1 MGRGAKQLR
10 SQLFFSALLAL
21 SLVQSARP
29 AKRDPSNVI
38 TIVALGDSLTA
49 GYGLSRKQ
57 AWPALV
63 AEKIR
68 AAGYEFEVVNAGSSG
83 DTTAGGLR
91 RLPAI
96 IRAHHKIDIFVL
108 ELGIN
113 DAFRGVPIEQIRSNL
128 QAIIDQVRARQPEAA
143 IVIAGMQLP
152 NVSSDDYVGA
162 FGGIFRAVA
171 EKKRAM
177 LIPYFLEGVGGNPE
191 LNQWDRVH
199 PNAAGQRVL
208 AENVWRVIEPLLRK
222 TTIAAPARV
231 D

>member
-1 MGRGAKQLR
+1 MGRGAKQFR
-10 SQLFFSALLAL
+10 SQVIVGVLLAL
-21 SLVQSARP
+21 SLGQSAQP

-49 GYGLSRKQ
+49 GFGLSRKQ

-63 AEKIR
+63 GEKMR

-83 DTTAGGLR
+83 DTTSGGLR

-96 IRAHHKIDIFVL
+96 LRAHRKIDIFVL

-128 QAIIDQVRARQPEAA
+128 QAIIDQVRARQPDAA

-171 EKKRAM
+171 EKNRAT
-177 LIPYFLEGVGGNPE
+177 LIPFFLEGVGGNPE

-208 AENVWRVIEPLLRK
+208 AENVWSVLEPLLRQSV
-222 TTIAAPARV
+222 AATH
-231 D
+231 

>member
-10 SQLFFSALLAL
+10 SQVALVTLLAL
-21 SLVQSARP
+21 LFGQTAEA
-29 AKRDPSNVI
+29 AKRDPSGVI

-63 AEKIR
+63 AEKMR
-68 AAGYEFEVVNAGSSG
+68 EAGYEFEVVNAGSSG
-83 DTTAGGLR
+83 DTTTGGLR
-91 RLPAI
+91 RLPALL
-96 IRAHHKIDIFVL
+96 RAHKKIDIFVL

-113 DAFRGVPIEQIRSNL
+113 DAFRGVPIEQVRSNL
-128 QAIIDQVRARQPEAA
+128 QAIIDQVRAQHPNVT
-143 IVIAGMQLP
+143 IVVAGMQLP
-152 NVSSDDYVGA
+152 DFSNNDYVGA
-162 FGGIFRAVA
+162 FGAIFAPLA
-171 EKKRAM
+171 EKNRAT
-177 LIPYFLEGVGGNPE
+177 LIPFFLEGVGGNPE

-208 AENVWRVIEPLLRK
+208 AENVWRVLEPLLRK
-222 TTIAAPARV
+222 TTITTPTRV

>member
-1 MGRGAKQLR
+1 MSHRAKQLR
-10 SQLFFSALLAL
+10 SPLVFIVLLAFL
-21 SLVQSARP
+21 PMPSAWP
-29 AKRDPSNVI
+29 AKRDPSDMI

-49 GYGLSRKQ
+49 GFGLSRKQ

-63 AEKIR
+63 AEKMR
-68 AAGYEFEVVNAGSSG
+68 TAGYEFKVVNAGSSG

-96 IRAHHKIDIFVL
+96 LRAHKKIDIFFL

-113 DAFRGVPIEQIRSNL
+113 DAFRGVPIEQVRSNL
-128 QAIIDQVRARQPEAA
+128 ESIIDQVRGRQPNAA

-162 FGGIFRAVA
+162 FGEMFRGVA
-171 EKKRAM
+171 EKKHAT
-177 LIPYFLEGVGGNPE
+177 LIPYFLEGVGGNPD

-199 PNAAGQRVL
+199 PNAAGQRIL
-208 AENVWRVIEPLLRK
+208 AENVWRVLEPMLLK
-222 TTIAAPARV
+222 TRARAALL
-231 D
+231 

>member
-1 MGRGAKQLR
+1 MARGAKQLR
-10 SQLFFSALLAL
+10 SQLIVGLLLAL
-21 SLVQSARP
+21 SLVQSAEP

-49 GYGLSRKQ
+49 GFGLSRKQ

-63 AEKIR
+63 AEKMR
-68 AAGYEFEVVNAGSSG
+68 TAGYEFEVVNAGSSG
-83 DTTAGGLR
+83 DTTTGGLR

-96 IRAHHKIDIFVL
+96 LRAHHKIDIFVL

-128 QAIIDQVRARQPEAA
+128 QAIIDRVRAQQPGAS
-143 IVIAGMQLP
+143 IVLAGMQLP

-171 EKKRAM
+171 ERNRAT
-177 LIPYFLEGVGGNPE
+177 LIPFFLEGVGGNPE

-222 TTIAAPARV
+222 IREKTALL
-231 D
+231 